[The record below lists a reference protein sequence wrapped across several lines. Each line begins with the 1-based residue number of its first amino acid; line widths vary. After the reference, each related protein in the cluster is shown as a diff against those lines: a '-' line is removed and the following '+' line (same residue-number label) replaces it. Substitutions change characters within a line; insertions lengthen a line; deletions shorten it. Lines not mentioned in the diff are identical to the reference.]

1 MSGLEKIID
10 KINADCKSECDGI
23 ISNAENKAKKL
34 IDEKVSVANEEA
46 EKIIAKAKEQCALT
60 DEKARN
66 GAELLEKKIKLQVK
80 NEIITEI
87 IENAKTALKGLSD
100 KEYFAII
107 EELIIANAG
116 KGEGVLKFSS
126 QDLERLPKDFEKN
139 INAKLTDGKTVKVSD
154 VPLDIQGG
162 VVLSYEDIEEN
173 CSFDALI
180 ETNIDTIR
188 DKLNTEIFA

>member
-10 KINADCKSECDGI
+10 KINADCKIECDSI

-34 IDEKVSVANEEA
+34 IDEKVLVANEEA

-126 QDLERLPKDFEKN
+126 KDLERLPKDFEKT

-154 VPLDIQGG
+154 MPLDIQGG

>member
-10 KINADCKSECDGI
+10 KINADCKSECDSI

-87 IENAKTALKGLSD
+87 IENAKNALKGLSD

-107 EELIIANAG
+107 EELIIANVA

-126 QDLERLPKDFEKN
+126 QDLERLPKDFEKT

-154 VPLDIQGG
+154 TPLDIQGG

>member
-10 KINADCKSECDGI
+10 KINADCKAECDSI

-34 IDEKVSVANEEA
+34 IDEKVSVANDEA

-126 QDLERLPKDFEKN
+126 KDLERLPKDFEKT

-154 VPLDIQGG
+154 MPLDIQGG

>member
-10 KINADCKSECDGI
+10 KINADCKAECDGI

-34 IDEKVSVANEEA
+34 IDEKVSVANDEA

-126 QDLERLPKDFEKN
+126 KDLERLPKDFEKT

-154 VPLDIQGG
+154 MPLDIQGG

>member
-10 KINADCKSECDGI
+10 KINADCKSECDSI

-107 EELIIANAG
+107 EELIIANVA

-126 QDLERLPKDFEKN
+126 QDLERLPKDFEKT

-154 VPLDIQGG
+154 MPLDIEGG

>member
-10 KINADCKSECDGI
+10 KINADCKAECDGI

-107 EELIIANAG
+107 EELIIANVS

-126 QDLERLPKDFEKN
+126 QDLERLPKDFEKT

-154 VPLDIQGG
+154 MPLDIQGG

>member
-10 KINADCKSECDGI
+10 KINADCKIECDSI

-107 EELIIANAG
+107 EELIIANVA

-126 QDLERLPKDFEKN
+126 PDLDRLPKDFEKT
-139 INAKLTDGKTVKVSD
+139 INVKLADGKTVKVSD
-154 VPLDIQGG
+154 TPLDIQGG
-162 VVLSYEDIEEN
+162 VVLSYEGIEEN

>member
-10 KINADCKSECDGI
+10 KINADCKSECDSI

-107 EELIIANAG
+107 EELIIANVA

-126 QDLERLPKDFEKN
+126 QDLERLPKDFEKT